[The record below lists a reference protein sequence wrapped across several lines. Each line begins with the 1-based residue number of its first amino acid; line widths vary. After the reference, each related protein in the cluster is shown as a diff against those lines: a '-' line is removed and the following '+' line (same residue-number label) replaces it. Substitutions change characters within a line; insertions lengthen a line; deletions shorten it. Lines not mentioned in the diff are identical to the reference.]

1 MSKERRPEN
10 TVFGIGISELLEI
23 GEIGELNRCVCL
35 EMDESR
41 NIDRKLIRS
50 I

>member
-10 TVFGIGISELLEI
+10 TGFGIGISELLEI
-23 GEIGELNRCVCL
+23 GELNRYVCL